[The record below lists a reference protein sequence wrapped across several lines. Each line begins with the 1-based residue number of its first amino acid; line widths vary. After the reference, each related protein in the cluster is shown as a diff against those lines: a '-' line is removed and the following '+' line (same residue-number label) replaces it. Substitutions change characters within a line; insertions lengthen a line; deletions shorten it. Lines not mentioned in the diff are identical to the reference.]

1 MFSYFLPLQYSGF
14 LEEGGRGFLFWKG
27 KVKET
32 SEIRLSLHHLC

>member
-27 KVKET
+27 KGEGD
-32 SEIRLSLHHLC
+32 L